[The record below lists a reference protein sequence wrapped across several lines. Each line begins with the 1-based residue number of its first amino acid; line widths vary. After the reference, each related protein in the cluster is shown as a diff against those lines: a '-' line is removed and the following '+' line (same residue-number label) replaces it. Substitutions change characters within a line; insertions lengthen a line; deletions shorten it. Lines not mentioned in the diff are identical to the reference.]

1 MPSPPALPK
10 AFLGQDLLEGF
21 RGHKL
26 RDEEYREKG
35 ARKETPIEEG
45 REVAAGI
52 REKMLSLITPDSC

>member
-10 AFLGQDLLEGF
+10 AFLGQDLLEGY

-35 ARKETPIEEG
+35 ARKEMM
-45 REVAAGI
+45 RDEVMKVVVRI
-52 REKMLSLITPDSC
+52 KDQVCR